1 MTKSARAPSFTLV
14 QLRYFAAA
22 ADLGSM
28 TAAAKVL
35 MVSQSAV
42 STAIAQLEKE
52 LGVQLLIRQHARGL
66 ELTPAGRN
74 FRQEL
79 RSFLAHSVELADSAA
94 RLGNSLIGDLT
105 IGCFLTIAP
114 FGLPTLLAAFEQ
126 RFPQVRMNVIESE
139 HENLTR
145 LLREGHCELALM
157 YGFDRNDDVT
167 YQPLAMARPYV
178 IVAPDHPVA
187 REGRRSAALS
197 EFATDPMVLL
207 DLPHSRD
214 YFLSLPRRAGF
225 TPEIRF
231 RSTGYET
238 VRSLVAHGFG
248 FSILNQR
255 PAHPQTYDGHE
266 VAAIELTDSAPALEL
281 VIANLS
287 GVRLTNRASAFR
299 ELCKRHFAAVERSG
313 GPDGAGHDGAPG

>member
-1 MTKSARAPSFTLV
+1 MTMSAKEPSFTLV

-28 TAAAKVL
+28 TAASKVL

-105 IGCFLTIAP
+105 VGCFSTIAP
-114 FGLPTLLAAFEQ
+114 FGLPTLLSAYEQ
-126 RFPQVRMNVIESE
+126 RFPQVRVDVIESE

-145 LLREGHCELALM
+145 LLRDGRCELALM
-157 YGFDRNDDVT
+157 YGFDRHDGIT
-167 YQPLAMARPYV
+167 YQPLTMSRPYV
-178 IVAPDHPVA
+178 IVSVDHPIA
-187 REGRRSAALS
+187 RAGRRDATLS

-225 TPEIRF
+225 TPQIRF

-255 PAHPQTYDGHE
+255 PAHDLTYDGRR
-266 VAAIELTDSAPALEL
+266 VAALELTDSAPALEL
-281 VIANLS
+281 VIAHLT
-287 GVRLTNRASAFR
+287 GVRLTNRASAFK
-299 ELCKRHFAAVERSG
+299 ELCKRHFTAAERT
-313 GPDGAGHDGAPG
+313 DDTAH

>member
-1 MTKSARAPSFTLV
+1 MTGKDPSFTLV

-28 TAAAKVL
+28 TAASKVL

-42 STAIAQLEKE
+42 STAVAQLEKE

-79 RSFLAHSVELADSAA
+79 RSFLNHSVELADSAA

-105 IGCFLTIAP
+105 IGCFSTIAP

-126 RFPQVRMNVIESE
+126 QFPQVRMGVIESE
-139 HENLTR
+139 HADLTR
-145 LLREGHCELALM
+145 LLREGQCELALM
-157 YGFDRNDDVT
+157 YGFDRESDIH
-167 YQPLAMARPYV
+167 YQPLAMVRPYV
-178 IVAPDHPVA
+178 IVALDHPIA
-187 REGRRSAALS
+187 RAGRREATLS

-214 YFLSLPRRAGF
+214 YFLSLHRRAGF
-225 TPEIRF
+225 TPRIRF
-231 RSTGYET
+231 RSTGFET

-248 FSILNQR
+248 YSILNQR
-255 PAHPQTYDGHE
+255 PAHELTYGGRA
-266 VAAIELTDSAPALEL
+266 VATIELTDSAPALEL
-281 VIANLS
+281 VLANLS

-299 ELCKRHFAAVERSG
+299 ELCKRHFTATERG
-313 GPDGAGHDGAPG
+313 TRGAGR